1 MTIATT
7 PTLIQYSASVSVTDS
22 RLNDSKSS
30 TTNSFDIAVLAVDKQ
45 DATALITQFYSVSG
59 LAAKTVNGVHTI
71 FRQGQ
76 SNLPGAIRQVK
87 VISLYQTP
95 VVPSTPAPTSTL
107 APTITSS
114 IKETPSVPAVVPEV
128 KPARVK
134 KTIVVNPSE

>member
-87 VISLYQTP
+87 VTSLYQTP
-95 VVPSTPAPTSTL
+95 VVSVTPT
-107 APTITSS
+107 PTITSS